1 MASARVNRS
10 AGTSARAVPSA
21 GPGRRR
27 WSVPV
32 AVVMVLV
39 GIFATGAGLG
49 RTAGPFEWAADAAGR
64 PASATSVADEPG
76 LVASRPVR
84 LSVPAIQVA
93 APVEPVGQAPDGSI
107 DVPPLGRAD
116 ETGWYDRG
124 PTPGEPG
131 RAVVVGHVDTKSGP
145 AVFYELGKLKIGD
158 RIEVTRDDRTV
169 VVFAVDSVEHFG
181 KDELPA
187 DRVYGDDGPPELRLI
202 TCGGQWVG
210 GRTGYADNVIAFAS
224 LVAAER

>member
-1 MASARVNRS
+1 MASARV
-10 AGTSARAVPSA
+10 ARPA
-21 GPGRRR
+21 GPGRRP

-32 AVVMVLV
+32 AVIMVLV
-39 GIFATGAGLG
+39 GVFATGAGLG
-49 RTAGPFEWAADAAGR
+49 RTGGPFESAGDAADR
-64 PASATSVADEPG
+64 PASSSAADGPA
-76 LVASRPVR
+76 LAASRPVA
-84 LSVPAIQVA
+84 LSVPAIRVA

-107 DVPPLGRAD
+107 DVPPLARAD
-116 ETGWYDRG
+116 ETGWYDHG

-131 RAVVVGHVDTKSGP
+131 RAVVVGHVDTRSGP
-145 AVFYELGKLKIGD
+145 AVFHELAALTVGD
-158 RIEVTRDDRTV
+158 RIEVTRDDRSV
-169 VVFAVDSVEHFG
+169 VVFAVDSVEYFG

-224 LVAAER
+224 LVQTRRP